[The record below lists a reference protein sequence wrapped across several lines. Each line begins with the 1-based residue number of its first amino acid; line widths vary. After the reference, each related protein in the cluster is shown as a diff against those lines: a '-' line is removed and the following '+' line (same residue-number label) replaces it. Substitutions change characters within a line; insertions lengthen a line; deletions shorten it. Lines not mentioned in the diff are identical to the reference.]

1 MMQALDWLL
10 SYYWE
15 PQEKAIPTQNNQTAN
30 LRKEIKR
37 SLREVTLCLKA
48 KQMGKSNLLQVKGK
62 REFYLC
68 FIYILYM

>member
-1 MMQALDWLL
+1 MIQALDWLL

-15 PQEKAIPTQNNQTAN
+15 PQEKVIPTQNNQTAN

-37 SLREVTLCLKA
+37 SLREITLCLKE
-48 KQMGKSNLLQVKGK
+48 KQIGKSSSLQVKGK

-68 FIYILYM
+68 VIYRLYG

>member
-1 MMQALDWLL
+1 MQALDWLV

-15 PQEKAIPTQNNQTAN
+15 PQEKAIPIQNNQTAN

-37 SLREVTLCLKA
+37 SLREVSLCLKA
-48 KQMGKSNLLQVKGK
+48 KQMAKSSSSHVKGK

-68 FIYILYM
+68 FI